1 MVGENTSRERITL
14 RQLRRL
20 ESLVWSDCGFRLAV
34 TVLLALWTISFST
47 VAKFSSFGLLI
58 HSRAPCLSAVI
69 TALGT
74 NDNLVLQTLS
84 LSQLFI
90 HVSLFFKP
98 LIFNCF
104 FCLSLE
110 NRAQSLIKK
119 FSTILFHYMIRKRS
133 IWLIKRICECII
145 VTLLY
150 VFLIFTEIQFF
161 CLINSASL
169 WKRDKRG
176 FANKLELVLVCR
188 VNASVT

>member
-119 FSTILFHYMIRKRS
+119 FSTILFHYMIA
-133 IWLIKRICECII
+133 EAQ
-145 VTLLY
+145 Y
-150 VFLIFTEIQFF
+150 
-161 CLINSASL
+161 LINQKNL
-169 WKRDKRG
+169 WMHNRNT
-176 FANKLELVLVCR
+176 FVCFSDFHW
-188 VNASVT
+188 NSIFLLN